1 MDSGFDKEISLAGIA
16 VAVLVVLAL
25 VAHADTPAEDEG
37 DGNIKYRV
45 TYERFTQS
53 SSLSAHVDDGET
65 HTFFFTGE
73 VHNLTKVTIEIN
85 YLESEEY
92 FGAGGLCDDV
102 DASVGVPDSYDEGN
116 STTSGSQTDCNAE
129 PDIRLVV
136 VFDND
141 FAWDG
146 EDIFSKAETEDE
158 LREELTLDRATGE
171 WQVNVTVQVN
181 DGSLVTDSGE
191 DIDVSFVREYYE
203 VKSVKRL
210 GGLL

>member
-1 MDSGFDKEISLAGIA
+1 MASGFDKEISLAGIA

-85 YLESEEY
+85 YLESEE
-92 FGAGGLCDDV
+92 FLGAGGLCDDV